1 MEFKIKANI
10 TMSKVLTIEAEDL
23 GVAMEKAQQL
33 MREKISIK
41 DLTPSDLTYELLTP
55 LKWMDEKPSKRKSN

>member
-23 GVAMEKAQQL
+23 GVAMDKAQQL
-33 MREKISIK
+33 MGEKISIK
-41 DLTPSDLTYELLTP
+41 EFTPSGLTYELLTP
-55 LKWMDEKPSKRKSN
+55 MK